1 MYIAVIFLFIAN
13 ILFLVF
19 FYFKLQRRFSDE
31 STIANIR
38 KEASKLIGDIA
49 FQTDR
54 SVRVLEEKFTE
65 VNKLLADID
74 RRILLAEKEEEK
86 RAYTERVLKDLENSI
101 PQAPQAAGTKSAV
114 SDEAAENGN
123 AESGNM
129 ERPAAESGAEPEP
142 IKIYTKQ
149 LLLNKN
155 GGMYQKENVFYDQI
169 IEMAKKGLSVELIAE
184 KVPLSAGE
192 IELIVSLNT

>member
-101 PQAPQAAGTKSAV
+101 PQAPQAAGIKSAV
-114 SDEAAENGN
+114 SDEAAESGN
-123 AESGNM
+123 AESGM
-129 ERPAAESGAEPEP
+129 ERLAAESGAEPEP

>member
-114 SDEAAENGN
+114 SDEAAESGK
-123 AESGNM
+123 AESGT
-129 ERPAAESGAEPEP
+129 ERSAGESGAEPEP

>member
-114 SDEAAENGN
+114 SDEAAESGN
-123 AESGNM
+123 AESGT
-129 ERPAAESGAEPEP
+129 ERSAGESGAEPEP

>member
-65 VNKLLADID
+65 VNKLLANID

-101 PQAPQAAGTKSAV
+101 PQAPQAAGAKSAV
-114 SDEAAENGN
+114 SDEAAESGN
-123 AESGNM
+123 TESGM
-129 ERPAAESGAEPEP
+129 ERSAGESGAEPEP

>member
-101 PQAPQAAGTKSAV
+101 LQAPQAAGTKSAV
-114 SDEAAENGN
+114 SDEAAE
-123 AESGNM
+123 SGM

>member
-65 VNKLLADID
+65 VNKLLANID

-101 PQAPQAAGTKSAV
+101 PQAPQAAGRKSAV
-114 SDEAAENGN
+114 SDEAAESGN
-123 AESGNM
+123 TESGT
-129 ERPAAESGAEPEP
+129 ERPAAESGAESEP

>member
-114 SDEAAENGN
+114 SDEAAESGN
-123 AESGNM
+123 AESGT

-169 IEMAKKGLSVELIAE
+169 VEMAKKGLSVELIAE